1 VGNGCPQLQSLAFAI
16 ALFSVGCASS
26 SGGGVPER
34 AYGPVVSHVSEIRE
48 GQQPELWAGLSR
60 LIHDEY
66 RLTQGFAEVN
76 AAACLNDADG
86 ANCGRWRAFA
96 GALAGLAHR
105 APRDGHI
112 QTKAVFALVRGEDYD
127 LAIIVAQD
135 CRAVKWVCG
144 VLEGFVYAESGQVV
158 DAEAAFDDA
167 LPGMPESDLCA
178 WTDLSPCFPGTSGRN
193 RRFILHRSAWPTG
206 RALGPRRSVV
216 GRPRQ

>member
-1 VGNGCPQLQSLAFAI
+1 
-16 ALFSVGCASS
+16 
-26 SGGGVPER
+26 
-34 AYGPVVSHVSEIRE
+34 VSEIRE
-48 GQQPELWAGLSR
+48 GQQPALWAGLSR

-178 WTDLSPCFPGTSGRN
+178 WTDLSPLLSRDVWTQSTVHPASIGLADWTSSGTS
-193 RRFILHRSAWPTG
+193 
-206 RALGPRRSVV
+206 
-216 GRPRQ
+216 